1 MIMTGGLAGIL
12 FSVAGNDLIGLFV
25 RRIMPYAP
33 AGTMACFD
41 AGTAG
46 PILVFAIVEG
56 ICSGVYPAWKASRS
70 QAVLRKSRKW
80 L

>member
-41 AGTAG
+41 AGPAG
-46 PILVFAIVEG
+46 PILVFAIVVG
-56 ICSGVYPAWKASRS
+56 ICSGVYPAWKASRI
-70 QAVLRKSRKW
+70 QPIEAIRG
-80 L
+80 